1 MDPYILNYD
10 KRDPSAIHIFF
21 SWEKKNKTC
30 VISKKGERFLVLI
43 FTGLERTKIF
53 YVYWLP
59 SSYCFFRTTTTYHNI
74 VPPKRDARLPSYC
87 RLSALLLRFKW
98 QSIRCGILLM
108 LFMVPYQKDFTSS
121 RTVQFCIR
129 EEWDRLDMISVKCRV
144 A

>member
-1 MDPYILNYD
+1 MDPCILNYD
-10 KRDPSAIHIFF
+10 KRDPSAIHFF
-21 SWEKKNKTC
+21 SHGRKRTKLASLVKKVNNSLC
-30 VISKKGERFLVLI
+30 LI
-43 FTGLERTKIF
+43 FTGLERTKRF
-53 YVYWLP
+53 DVYCLP
-59 SSYCFFRTTTTYHNI
+59 SSYCFFRTTITYHNI
-74 VPPKRDARLPSYC
+74 VLPKRDARLPSYC

-129 EEWDRLDMISVKCRV
+129 GEWDLLDMTSVKCRV